1 MGENLKCSK
10 KLGQKY
16 MFKVNNKELQCWY
29 EYRGILARLSTNLIA
44 KIKRKSDIKH

>member
-29 EYRGILARLSTNLIA
+29 EYCGMLARLSTNLIA